1 MYSRINVL
9 LKSFIIK
16 ILYYQNLLK
25 SYTIM
30 IKDLACFTTQKERF
44 TEDLSPELPA
54 NKYML
59 KVNHKSE
66 QSVTSLQS

>member
-1 MYSRINVL
+1 
-9 LKSFIIK
+9 
-16 ILYYQNLLK
+16 
-25 SYTIM
+25 M

-44 TEDLSPELPA
+44 MEDLSPELPA